1 MRLRSGRRLV
11 SPPPAPQG
19 GRRRRHLRPSEEDW
33 INSLPE
39 DLLLQVLCRLRNTA
53 SAARAGAVCRR
64 WRGLWTKLPKMTFPG
79 FQPRL
84 LKAVLAKVTRP
95 RLHLLD
101 ITLTFKRGAQVSSL
115 LRAATPLAPE
125 KLRVY
130 LRYNYNL
137 EYDPIE
143 LPCLDRTSCLAL
155 HLMFN
160 HLLPPPSGEFT
171 ALKSLSLDFCRVGI
185 GALLPLCPCLR
196 VLKLRGLDLV
206 DTLIVHSPLLK
217 KFSYQTS
224 ATDICRN
231 DIAAPVLK
239 KVTLEANLAPEFSLS
254 YLAPMVKALNWVY
267 RCDSLKVGVNG
278 PWILDSLHRDLLD
291 AQSSFAQMID
301 QLPVTAFSKMKLKL
315 HTEGHTFGP
324 LVLHLLGFGPVI
336 QELKIA
342 VARNKSSNWRNEN
355 IFLTNLEVLEI
366 HGLQGVDDEVDF
378 LRLMLRSAA
387 VLRRLTIRFSNDVS
401 PSDNGYKKIRRAMKE
416 YSGVKY
422 HVHSI

>member
-278 PWILDSLHRDLLD
+278 PWILDSLHVRKKHGFHVISLNINCNGEV
-291 AQSSFAQMID
+291 SC
-301 QLPVTAFSKMKLKL
+301 PVNCPC
-315 HTEGHTFGP
+315 E
-324 LVLHLLGFGPVI
+324 
-336 QELKIA
+336 Q
-342 VARNKSSNWRNEN
+342 SSNWRNEN